1 MTAIP
6 SFSIEQTDGALGTL
20 PDEAVH
26 AKIGVCSAG
35 TTTPTLVG
43 SRAALSE
50 FGTGPLIDAVAY
62 QLEVTGKPVLVCRAA
77 ASVAGIIGS
86 LTRDGTGSG
95 ATALTLQSGGTSTA
109 VLALTA
115 TGLTRAY
122 AVKVRVHTAG
132 ANLADIPA
140 PRLEYSLDG
149 GLTWSDDFVAAG
161 TPLGSSGITLGITD
175 GSFVGSEVWT
185 GYATPSDVTGTAL
198 PVISGAPLDAYQ
210 VVLVVVRGAA
220 SLAANAATVK
230 VSLDNGETFGPE
242 LAVPISGALALTG
255 TGLTAT
261 FSNGTFVA
269 GERYEFRTAA
279 PAPNLSDISAAFERM
294 LASTTDV
301 ELVHVVGPADS
312 VAATAIDVLA
322 DGAIAAH
329 KPRVVLLEARAPRA
343 DEAASAWRAD
353 LKDDFEDFVSDRV
366 AVCAGEAD
374 YYAVLGRRYVRRSI
388 GTLVAARAALVPI
401 SEDLAFVA
409 RGALPGVL
417 AITHDEDSTPDLN
430 EARFITTR
438 QHQGLPGYYITN
450 PLMMAAPG
458 SDYALLQ
465 RRRVWDRA
473 YRVLRRTVLPF
484 LSTDLLVNPASVSSP
499 LVPGAIDEVDAA
511 TIEDRATDALTDAL
525 LRSTPRHVTEVS
537 VLVDRSN
544 NLLTT
549 EELIVTF
556 DITPKAYAKTIR
568 GRLGFRNPGRV

>member
-6 SFSIEQTDGALGTL
+6 SFTIEQTDGALGTL
-20 PDEAVH
+20 PDDAVH

-35 TTTPTLVG
+35 PTTPTLVG

-62 QLEVTGKPVLVCRAA
+62 QIEATQKPVLVCRAA
-77 ASVAGIIGS
+77 ASVAGIVGS
-86 LTRDGTGSG
+86 LTRNGTGS
-95 ATALTLQSGGTSTA
+95 AADALTLQGGGTSTA

-115 TGLTRAY
+115 AGLTRAY
-122 AVKVRVHTAG
+122 AVKVRVTTAG
-132 ANLADIPA
+132 ANLAALPEIQ
-140 PRLEYSLDG
+140 YSLDG

-198 PVISGAPLDAYQ
+198 PVISGAPLDAYR
-210 VVLVVVRGAA
+210 VVLEVVRGAA
-220 SLAANAATVK
+220 SLATNAATVK
-230 VSLDNGETFGPE
+230 VSLDDGETFGPE
-242 LAVPISGALALTG
+242 LAVPISGTLVLTG

-301 ELVHVVGPADS
+301 ELVHVVGPADA

-322 DGAIAAH
+322 DGAIATH

-343 DEAASAWRAD
+343 EEAASAWRAD

-417 AITHDEDSTPDLN
+417 SITHDEDSTPDLN

-450 PLMMAAPG
+450 PLMMAAVG
-458 SDYALLQ
+458 GDYALLQ

-544 NLLTT
+544 NLLST

>member
-6 SFSIEQTDGALGTL
+6 SFTIEQTDGALGTL
-20 PDEAVH
+20 PDDAVH

-35 TTTPTLVG
+35 PTTPTLVG
-43 SRAALSE
+43 SRTALSE

-62 QLEVTGKPVLVCRAA
+62 QLEVTQTPVLLCRAA

-86 LTRDGTGSG
+86 LTRDGTGSA

-122 AVKVRVHTAG
+122 AVRVRVTTAG
-132 ANLADIPA
+132 ANLAALPEIQ
-140 PRLEYSLDG
+140 YSLDG
-149 GLTWSDDFVAAG
+149 GLTWSDDFVAADG
-161 TPLGSSGITLGITD
+161 TILGSSGITLGITD

-210 VVLVVVRGAA
+210 VVLEVVRGAA

-242 LAVPISGALALTG
+242 LAVPISGTLALTG

-312 VAATAIDVLA
+312 VAATALDVLA

-343 DEAASAWRAD
+343 EEAASAWRAD

-525 LRSTPRHVTEVS
+525 LRSTPRHATEVS

-544 NLLTT
+544 NLLST
-549 EELIVTF
+549 EELGVDF
-556 DITPKAYAKTIR
+556 EVAPKAYAKTIR

>member
-1 MTAIP
+1 MTVIP
-6 SFSIEQTDGALGTL
+6 SFTIEQTDGALGTL
-20 PDEAVH
+20 PDDAVH

-35 TTTPTLVG
+35 PTTPTLVG
-43 SRAALSE
+43 SRATLSE
-50 FGTGPLIDAVAY
+50 FGTGPLVDAVAY
-62 QLEVTGKPVLVCRAA
+62 QLEVAQKPVLVCRAA

-86 LTRDGTGSG
+86 LARNGTG
-95 ATALTLQSGGTSTA
+95 AAADALTLQSGGTSTA

-115 TGLTRAY
+115 SGLTRAY
-122 AVKVRVHTAG
+122 AVKVRVSTGG
-132 ANLADIPA
+132 ANLADTPE
-140 PRLEYSLDG
+140 LQYSLDG
-149 GLTWSDDFVAAG
+149 GLTWSPPFVAADG
-161 TPLGSSGITLGITD
+161 TILGSSGITLGITD

-185 GYATPSDVTGTAL
+185 GYATPGDVTGTAL
-198 PVISGAPLDAYQ
+198 PAITGAPLDAYQ
-210 VVLVVVRGAA
+210 VVLEVVRGAA

-230 VSLDNGETFGPE
+230 VSLDGGETFGPE

-261 FSNGTFVA
+261 FSNGSFVA

-294 LASTTDV
+294 LASSTDV
-301 ELVHVVGPADS
+301 ELVHVVGAADA

-343 DEAASAWRAD
+343 EEAVSAWRAD
-353 LKDDFEDFVSDRV
+353 LKDDFEDFVSDRI

-458 SDYALLQ
+458 SDFALLQ

-484 LSTDLLVNPASVSSP
+484 LSTDLLVNPADVSSP

-525 LRSTPRHVTEVS
+525 LRSTPRHVTAVS
-537 VLVDRSN
+537 VLVDRST
-544 NLLTT
+544 NLLST

-556 DITPKAYAKTIR
+556 DITPKSYAKRIR
-568 GRLGFRNPGRV
+568 GRLGFINPGRV